1 MPKFNPQDY
10 STVDERLRLFWSE
23 NPNGRISTDPTHI
36 EGEIGA
42 TRWVVRAA
50 VYRDATQS
58 EPTATGYA
66 FEVDGTGMANQSSA
80 LENCETS
87 AIGRALAN
95 AGYSGDKR
103 ANRQE
108 MMKAFVVQ
116 ARAEIAQATTKEQL
130 QDLWRQASA
139 AGALDALKAG
149 IEAKVAELN
158 AAEAAANGAGNE
170 PAG

>member
-42 TRWVVRAA
+42 TRWVVRAE
-50 VYRDATQS
+50 VYRDATQPA
-58 EPTATGYA
+58 PTATGYA

-116 ARAEIAQATTKEQL
+116 ARAEIAQASSKEQL

-139 AGALDALKAG
+139 AGALDALKG
-149 IEAKVAELN
+149 EIEAKVAELN
-158 AAEAAANGAGNE
+158 GAGDGT
-170 PAG
+170 A

>member
-42 TRWVVRAA
+42 TRWVVRAE

-130 QDLWRQASA
+130 QDLWRQAGA
-139 AGALDALKAG
+139 AGALDALKAE

-158 AAEAAANGAGNE
+158 GAGDE
-170 PAG
+170 PAAG

>member
-23 NPNGRISTDPTHI
+23 NPDGRISSETI
-36 EGEIGA
+36 EINGEIGA
-42 TRWVVRAA
+42 TRWVVRAE

-116 ARAEIAQATTKEQL
+116 ARAEIAQATSKEQL

-139 AGALDALKAG
+139 AGALDALKAE

-158 AAEAAANGAGNE
+158 GAGDE

>member
-1 MPKFNPQDY
+1 MPKFDVNSY
-10 STVDERLRLFWSE
+10 ETVDERLRRFWAD
-23 NPNGRISTDPTHI
+23 NTNGRVSTQLVRVD
-36 EGEIGA
+36 GDVGS
-42 TRWVVRAA
+42 TRWVTRAE
-50 VYRDATQS
+50 VYRDAAD
-58 EPTATGYA
+58 EFPAGTGYA

-116 ARAEIAQATTKEQL
+116 ARAEIAQASSKEQL

-139 AGALDALKAG
+139 AGALDALKG
-149 IEAKVAELN
+149 EIEAKVAELN
-158 AAEAAANGAGNE
+158 GAGNE
-170 PAG
+170 PAAG

>member
-108 MMKAFVVQ
+108 VMKAFVVQ

-139 AGALDALKAG
+139 AGALDALKAE

-158 AAEAAANGAGNE
+158 GAGDGT
-170 PAG
+170 A

>member
-23 NPNGRISTDPTHI
+23 NPDGRISSEPI
-36 EGEIGA
+36 EITGEIGA
-42 TRWVVRAA
+42 TRWVVRAE

-116 ARAEIAQATTKEQL
+116 ARAEIAQASSKEQL

-139 AGALDALKAG
+139 AGALDALKAE

-158 AAEAAANGAGNE
+158 GAGNE

>member
-10 STVDERLRLFWSE
+10 STVDERLRLFWSD
-23 NPNGRISTDPTHI
+23 NTNGRVSTQLVRVD
-36 EGEIGA
+36 GDVGS
-42 TRWVVRAA
+42 TRWVVRAE

-139 AGALDALKAG
+139 AGALDALKAE

-158 AAEAAANGAGNE
+158 GAGNE
-170 PAG
+170 PAR